1 MSTVREN
8 ITDPRQQ
15 ANETALQRR
24 LLELAAVLADVRQL
38 GTREQAVFGS
48 IAQRAIVQALG
59 GPMVVDEAEDI
70 LRLAA

>member
-1 MSTVREN
+1 VREN
-8 ITDPRQQ
+8 TTDPRKQ

-38 GTREQAVFGS
+38 DERGQAVFAS
-48 IAQRAIVQALG
+48 IAQRAIVQSLG

-70 LRLAA
+70 LKVAA